1 MTNKFRFSIIDD
13 TDDATYENI
22 KPIYD
27 FLYSKKIFITKT
39 VWVYPPR
46 DKHSR
51 GDSLQRKKYLDYIR
65 ELSDKGFEI
74 GLHNVGSGNFSRNEI
89 SRGVEEFKKKLGFYP
104 KIQINHSYNMD
115 SIYGGYKRF
124 NWPINLLIKKLYPQ
138 YSREFMGEVENSKYF
153 WGDLHKKIIFFS
165 RNHEFS
171 DIITSNIDNLMPYKD
186 PKRSK
191 YANYWFS
198 STFAPNQQVFKHVMS
213 DKNIDRLEKSNGTS
227 IIYTHFGYFFKNG
240 QVDIDFIKSI
250 EYLSKK
256 KNGIFKPVSK
266 ILNDIALEREQNG
279 KAKFPK
285 ISNLKKIQYELYHL
299 LTRIYFRKIVKID
312 DYEFKNLNKEMF
324 TK

>member
-1 MTNKFRFSIIDD
+1 MC
-13 TDDATYENI
+13 
-22 KPIYD
+22 
-27 FLYSKKIFITKT
+27 FL
-39 VWVYPPR
+39 
-46 DKHSR
+46 
-51 GDSLQRKKYLDYIR
+51 SL
-65 ELSDKGFEI
+65 
-74 GLHNVGSGNFSRNEI
+74 H
-89 SRGVEEFKKKLGFYP
+89 FYP

-171 DIITSNIDNLMPYKD
+171 DIITSNIDDLMPYKD

-198 STFAPNQQVFKHVMS
+198 STFAPNQKVFKHVMS
-213 DKNIDRLEKSNGTS
+213 NKNIDRLEKSNGTS
-227 IIYTHFGYFFKNG
+227 IIYTHFGYFVKNG
-240 QVDIDFIKSI
+240 QLDTDFIKSI

-266 ILNDIALEREQNG
+266 ILNDIASEREQNG
-279 KAKFPK
+279 KTKFPN
-285 ISNLKKIQYELYHL
+285 ISYLKKFQYEIYHL
-299 LTRIYFRKIVKID
+299 LTRIYFRKIFKID
-312 DYEFKNLNKEMF
+312 DYGFKNLNKEMF